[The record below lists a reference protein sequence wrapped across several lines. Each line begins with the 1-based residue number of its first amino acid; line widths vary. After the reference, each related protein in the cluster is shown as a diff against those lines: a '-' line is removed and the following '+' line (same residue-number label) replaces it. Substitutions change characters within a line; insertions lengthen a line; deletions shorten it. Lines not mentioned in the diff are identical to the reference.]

1 MGRKIALDLCPQ
13 LVGVILS
20 LVLLEVALRIYNPV
34 VQTLKGDRGVITANY
49 DEVRKNTGIPGLAPE
64 SHIHQ
69 NSIGFRGADPPAD
82 FADRVSLITVG
93 GSTTRSPAQ
102 SDDVTWTAL
111 LGDAAAD
118 CFNHTWI
125 NNAGFDGHTSIAH
138 IQLIRNYINKLHP
151 KVVLLLV
158 GANELFADGVLTQ
171 GRQKASSSG
180 PDFDAAMQKNGG
192 KGFLKDILLR
202 SEVVDLGLTLY
213 RSFRARQS
221 GFTGWTKME
230 GTVSMPPGGEGILTA
245 ATHTQSEYTVRLRTL
260 INLVRQGQSIP
271 VLITQPTFRGTGR
284 DPSHRNAFSRLS

>member
-82 FADRVSLITVG
+82 FADRLSLITVG
-93 GSTTRSPAQ
+93 ASTTRSPAQ

-125 NNAGFDGHTSIAH
+125 NNAGCDGHTSIAH
-138 IQLIRNYINKLHP
+138 IQLIHEYINKLHP

-158 GANELFADGVLTQ
+158 GGNELFADGVLTD
-171 GRQKASSSG
+171 GRAQLRSALSDLT
-180 PDFDAAMQKNGG
+180 PQIRAEIEATVVKNPNFY
-192 KGFLKDILLR
+192 KGFLKDLLLR
-202 SEVVDLGLTLY
+202 SEVVALGVTLY
-213 RSFRARQS
+213 RSFRAWQVGLS
-221 GFTGWTKME
+221 GWANTE
-230 GTVSMPPGGEGILTA
+230 GTATIPPGCEA
-245 ATHTQSEYTVRLRTL
+245 K
-260 INLVRQGQSIP
+260 
-271 VLITQPTFRGTGR
+271 
-284 DPSHRNAFSRLS
+284 LSGARA